1 MEVRQHKHIGVRQRR
16 QPFFYSRWYRCSHT
30 DCRTR
35 EVMPPEFIVW
45 NDNPA
50 AHRLRRLQAIRQQ
63 LRPRGEWGAL

>member
-1 MEVRQHKHIGVRQRR
+1 MELRQHNRIRERRRR
-16 QPFFYSRWYRCSHT
+16 QPYYYSRWYRCSHT

-50 AHRLRRLQAIRQQ
+50 ARRLRQMREIQKQ
-63 LRPRGEWGAL
+63 LHVQWEDL